1 MILGSVSPSSVWAA
15 RVLPSE
21 VARRPAI
28 SVVQQSHAHSKHAK
42 AKRNKKRIVFPLSAC
57 LDCMKRMAA
66 LLPRVP
72 HPSAAAC
79 LPGLQPRAAR
89 GGLIQKP
96 KPSLFRFHICTVCC
110 WPVQQRHQHRLQP
123 IGMNLG
129 FKSAAPPPNDCC
141 LLFQWNQT
149 AASGRARATRPS
161 RVPLRRRCSPM
172 TSPAALR

>member
-28 SVVQQSHAHSKHAK
+28 SVVQQSHALSKHDK
-42 AKRNKKRIVFPLSAC
+42 AKRNKERIVFPLSAC

-79 LPGLQPRAAR
+79 LQPRAAR
-89 GGLIQKP
+89 GGLIQNQNLVFSGFTHVLCVVGP
-96 KPSLFRFHICTVCC
+96 YSVINTACSALACT
-110 WPVQQRHQHRLQP
+110 
-123 IGMNLG
+123 
-129 FKSAAPPPNDCC
+129 SASNPLPPPPT
-141 LLFQWNQT
+141 T
-149 AASGRARATRPS
+149 AVYCFNGTRPQLLDA
-161 RVPLRRRCSPM
+161 RVQLVRHASHCGED
-172 TSPAALR
+172 AVQ